1 MAVDE
6 ALSSASRID
15 VTVWMAKKERLPE
28 EPLK

>member
-6 ALSSASRID
+6 ALSSTSRID
-15 VTVWMAKKERLPE
+15 VTVRMVKKERPPE